1 MRMGTANTYDSALQ
15 NLYARQSDLATQ
27 QEKITSGKNIIRAS
41 DDPTGAANAERALTR
56 LSLVA
61 TEQRALGAQ
70 VNSITMAESTLGGAV
85 DLVKDIRDL
94 VVSAGNGALNAS
106 DRALMAQQMTGL
118 RNQLLGLANKQDTNG
133 TPLFGGLG
141 SASNPF
147 TDSAAGLKF
156 EGISGQKASTVVS
169 IPGAMDGQAVW
180 MNVLSGNGTFDIA
193 LNPENAGTVST
204 DTGQVVSL
212 TSLTG
217 YKYSVIF
224 QVDEIT
230 NVATYDVTK
239 TLNTTTTPI
248 PVSTGNAYVPG
259 QAIQFDGISFSTTG
273 TPAEGDVLDISSSK
287 KTNVFAIL
295 DQAIASISDPKGG
308 AKLTQS
314 ISLALTQIDASMTQ
328 IQAARGQAGDW
339 MNRSDNIDSTQ
350 KDRTLQLTTEKSK
363 AEDLDPVKGLSD
375 FTKFNTN
382 YTIAL
387 QSYAQIQ
394 KLTLFNYIS

>member
-193 LNPENAGTVST
+193 LNASNTGTVST
-204 DTGQVVSL
+204 DPGQVVSL

-217 YKYSVIF
+217 DNYSVTF
-224 QVDEIT
+224 KVDATT
-230 NVATYDVTK
+230 NAATYDVK
-239 TLNTTTTPI
+239 NTTDGASM
-248 PVSTGNAYVPG
+248 STGNAYVPG
-259 QAIQFDGISFSTTG
+259 QAIQFDGISFSTAG
-273 TPAEGDVLDISSSK
+273 TPAEGDVLDISNSQ

-295 DQAIASISDPKGG
+295 DQAIASISDPEGG
-308 AKLTQS
+308 AKLNQS